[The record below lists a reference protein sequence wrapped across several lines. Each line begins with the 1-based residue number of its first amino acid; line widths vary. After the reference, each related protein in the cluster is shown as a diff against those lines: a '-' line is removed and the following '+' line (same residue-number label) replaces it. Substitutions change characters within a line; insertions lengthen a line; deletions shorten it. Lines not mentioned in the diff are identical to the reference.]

1 MTRLR
6 LKSLL
11 PAVMLAFLAGTG
23 IASADTYTSHWYCPR
38 GASIYW
44 GLFGYWC
51 EDGTLSGVQPYR
63 CTSGGPGQAR
73 GSWNDSA
80 LGPGQLCLQP
90 TSTGPQPI
98 SVYPWDLH
106 FK

>member
-1 MTRLR
+1 MAHDLIVF
-6 LKSLL
+6 KHH
-11 PAVMLAFLAGTG
+11 LANN
-23 IASADTYTSHWYCPR
+23 
-38 GASIYW
+38 
-44 GLFGYWC
+44 
-51 EDGTLSGVQPYR
+51 
-63 CTSGGPGQAR
+63 
-73 GSWNDSA
+73 SWNDSA

>member
-6 LKSLL
+6 LTSLL
-11 PAVMLAFLAGTG
+11 PAAMLVLLAGTG
-23 IASADTYTSHWYCPR
+23 IASAGTYTSHWYCPR

-44 GLFGYWC
+44 GVFGYWC

-80 LGPGQLCLQP
+80 AKSRSTSQP
-90 TSTGPQPI
+90 SSGRITSA
-98 SVYPWDLH
+98 S
-106 FK
+106 